1 MATTYVEA
9 QGRAFLN
16 EAAGLISDGRA
27 EDVLRHALSARLPA
41 MFPEQPW
48 WIKAHVTGTESLAKF
63 HEFGSKKYGFVDVL
77 VGSTVIEYE
86 RDLRVQGTF
95 NHGLHQVKQYCAARL
110 NEGTPSDLLVG
121 VLSDTVRW
129 YAFGIS
135 NVKEVSAVTG
145 ATTYGPEHIELTEIE
160 SCDLSAASV
169 IDAKKLGVFLVRYLG
184 REGGRLLA
192 AHTLAK
198 DLGFESPFCQSHLV
212 PINEL
217 VETAFVSD
225 PAYAGLITK
234 LWTDFVSYLG
244 GETAAGQF
252 DRPTYV
258 GELYILTLSK
268 LICANVL
275 SGKGLVSDDTELHS
289 ILDGSFF
296 KAKGLPNLVEY
307 DYFGWLNASPYVSN
321 LVAAAREIQEDLRA
335 YDFES
340 STTEDLFG
348 SLMAQ
353 LAARSQRLLLGQEWT
368 PAWLAAKLVEFA
380 LSKTPADQQPRFL
393 DMCCGSGAIVVE
405 TVKGAQARLLAA
417 GAKPGDPAALSELA
431 AAITAFDIDPLA
443 VMLAKVGWVIACK
456 SWLVPG
462 HEAQIPVYHAD
473 SLFANTP
480 ITKVFGATGEEQRK
494 LRLDTEEVELPQF
507 LIESKRQALFDA
519 LLSRGYEMAMSSAA
533 EAKTT
538 LNDVDIEVMVDAV
551 AADTGAALT
560 ADERTLAVLF
570 SSQLL
575 RALEVLQRAGRNGIW
590 AFVLRNA
597 FRPALVAG
605 RFNGLV
611 TNPPWLALS
620 RIGSNP
626 YRDALK
632 AKADLY
638 GIKAPGSSHLHV
650 EIATIFLLHAIDRYL
665 APGAVVACVLPD
677 TVLNGSHHE
686 PFRSAGYLSARRPVT
701 FDPREIWKVEKQ
713 TFKNEAIVL
722 FGRKEQPKASPVKF
736 IGRQVSRLSET
747 KTELHVVSSNGR
759 TAWTASPPVTAAVKM
774 KTANSVGP
782 LFRQGADVMP
792 RGLIF
797 HGVKKVG
804 PSWDLG
810 PIFPGS
816 PLYFLRSEGKVLA
829 NFTLNASGVS
839 DHVMFDALL
848 SKHLAPWEL
857 AAGSKALLPF
867 KWDESGWEAR
877 TGSGIAA
884 LGVSTAS
891 AIKNTLAA
899 NNETIGEF
907 FARVD
912 TDRKKLTNQG
922 WTGQDYL
929 VFASAGGKLP
939 CAAYVRGDQI
949 PCSKTIIDQTLYW
962 GRVSSEDEAIYITAL
977 INSPAVIDVIVAHQP
992 RGAFGERH
1000 IHKLAFDRTPIFD
1013 PASSQHVAVVG
1024 AAKQLLSEW
1033 ASRRTKSDIVPLLT
1047 PEMHMI
1053 TRRKR
1058 IRAALESLPS
1068 WDIYEAATRDV
1079 YMGNTNELLD

>member
-1 MATTYVEA
+1 MGTTYVEA
-9 QGRAFLN
+9 QGRAFLK
-16 EAAGLISDGRA
+16 EAVGLITDGKA
-27 EDVLRHALSARLPA
+27 EDVLRHALSAKLPL

-63 HEFGSKKYGFVDVL
+63 HELGAKKYGFVDVL

-86 RDLRVQGTF
+86 RDLHALGTF
-95 NHGLHQVKQYCAARL
+95 THGLHQVKQYCAARL
-110 NEGTPSDLLVG
+110 NEGTPPDLLVG

-129 YAFGIS
+129 HAFRVS
-135 NVKEVSAVTG
+135 EVKAISAVPG
-145 ATTYGPEHIELTEIE
+145 ATTYGPEHIELAELE
-160 SCDLSAASV
+160 SCDLTAAGV
-169 IDAKKLGVFLVRYLG
+169 VEAKKLGAFLVRHLG

-192 AHTLAK
+192 ASTLAK
-198 DLGFESPFCQSHLV
+198 DLGFESPFCQAHLD
-212 PINEL
+212 PIDNL
-217 VETAFVSD
+217 VDSAFGSD
-225 PAYAGLITK
+225 PVYAGLITK

-244 GETAAGQF
+244 GEAAAGRF
-252 DRPTYV
+252 DKTSYV
-258 GELYILTLSK
+258 GELYILTLAK

-275 SGKGLVSDDTELHS
+275 SGKGLVSGDTELSS

-296 KAKGLPNLVEY
+296 KARGLPNLVEY
-307 DYFGWLNASPYVSN
+307 DYFGWLNASPYVAN
-321 LVAAAREIQEDLRA
+321 LVTVARDIQDDLRA

-340 STTEDLFG
+340 PPAEDLFG

-368 PAWLAAKLVEFA
+368 PAWLAAKLVNHA
-380 LSKTPADQQPRFL
+380 LSKIPADQQPRFL

-405 TVKGAQARLLAA
+405 TVKGAQTRLIAA
-417 GAKPGDPAALSELA
+417 GAKPGDPVALSELVS
-431 AAITAFDIDPLA
+431 AITAFDIDPLA
-443 VMLAKVGWVIACK
+443 VMLAKVGWVLASK
-456 SWLVPG
+456 DWLAPG
-462 HEAQIPVYHAD
+462 YEAQIPVYHAD

-480 ITKVFGATGEEQRK
+480 VTKVFSATGEEQRK

-533 EAKTT
+533 AAKTT
-538 LNDVDIEVMVDAV
+538 LEDNDIETMVDII

-560 ADERTLAVLF
+560 ADERAATLLF
-570 SSQLL
+570 LGRLL
-575 RALEVLQRAGRNGIW
+575 RALEALQRAGRNGIW
-590 AFVLRNA
+590 AFVLRNS

-605 RFNGLV
+605 RFNGIV

-626 YRDALK
+626 YRNALK
-632 AKADLY
+632 TKADLY
-638 GIKAPGSSHLHV
+638 GVKAPGASHLHV

-665 APGAVVACVLPD
+665 ATGAVVACILPD

-686 PFRSAGYLSARRPVT
+686 PFRSAGYLSANRSVT
-701 FDPREIWKVEKQ
+701 FDPKEIWKVAGQ

-722 FGRKEQPKASPVKF
+722 FGRKVQPQASPTKYL
-736 IGRQVSRLSET
+736 GREVGRSFDV
-747 KTELHVVSSNGR
+747 KTEFHVVASGGK
-759 TAWTASPPVTAAVKM
+759 TAWVTAPPAATAM
-774 KTANSVGP
+774 KVNTANSVGP

-792 RGLIF
+792 RGIIF
-797 HGVKKVG
+797 HATTKTG
-804 PSWDLG
+804 PSWNLA
-810 PIFPGS
+810 PIPPGS

-829 NFTLNASGVS
+829 DFALNASGVS
-839 DHVMFDALL
+839 DQVMFDVLI

-867 KWDESGWEAR
+867 KWGGNGWEAR
-877 TGSGIAA
+877 TGSGVAA
-884 LGVSTAS
+884 LGVSTAG
-891 AIKNTLAA
+891 AIKSALTA
-899 NNETIGEF
+899 NNETIDEF

-912 TDRKKLTNQG
+912 TNRRKLTNQG
-922 WTGQDYL
+922 WSDQDYL

-949 PCSKTIIDQTLYW
+949 PCFKTIIDQTLYW

-977 INSPAVIDVIVAHQP
+977 INSPAVIDMIVAHQP

-1000 IHKLAFDRTPIFD
+1000 IHKLAFDRTPAFEPTSAKHI
-1013 PASSQHVAVVG
+1013 AVVN
-1024 AAKQLLSEW
+1024 AAKALLDEW
-1033 ASRRTKSDIVPLLT
+1033 STRRTKDDIPPSLA
-1047 PEMHMI
+1047 PEAHMI

-1058 IRAALESLPS
+1058 IRAALVSLPS
-1068 WDIYEAATRDV
+1068 WNAYETATRDV
-1079 YMGNTNELLD
+1079 YEN